1 MAIKLQGTNSA
12 AAPGLT
18 NDGADGIVVGTD
30 SVDISIA
37 GTSKVKV
44 DSSGRFLKGV
54 TSSEASRSN
63 TSTRNP
69 HVQLSSAWSSGL
81 GSTSITCT
89 DDYPILFLNSNA
101 TFQDNAGAGVIT
113 WSVKDSAGNYC
124 NTAEIRSQIDGTP
137 GNNDSPGELSFRT
150 TADGSCQPT
159 QRMKIHSTGN
169 VEIDDGN
176 LIIGTS
182 GHGIDFSAT
191 GDSSGTTTSEILD
204 EYEEGTWT
212 GTIKYWD
219 SSSGWTNAGFDT
231 SPNNTTGLYTRIGR
245 VVHVELYIN
254 GFDVNSTATGSYTAI
269 AGLPFADA
277 TSDNHYGVISF
288 AHDSCFAT
296 AAGGAYVESSMIRPT
311 NVGTTT
317 SSTWK
322 SGGPL
327 YVMLSGTY
335 EIN

>member
-1 MAIKLQGTNSA
+1 MTVTINGTT
-12 AAPGLT
+12 GIET
-18 NDGADGIVVGTD
+18 NTD
-30 SVDISIA
+30 T
-37 GTSKVKV
+37 GKVKV
-44 DSSGRFLKGV
+44 GASDDLTIEHSDTGNLSSITHSGAGKFDIVSTGDDLNIK
-54 TSSEASRSN
+54 SSENVVLMTNDTEIGVYVIKNGTVKLYHDN
-63 TSTRNP
+63 TE
-69 HVQLSSAWSSGL
+69 QC
-81 GSTSITCT
+81 STSANGLAF
-89 DDYPILFLNSNA
+89 P
-101 TFQDNAGAGVIT
+101 
-113 WSVKDSAGNYC
+113 
-124 NTAEIRSQIDGTP
+124 
-137 GNNDSPGELSFRT
+137 
-150 TADGSCQPT
+150 
-159 QRMKIHSTGN
+159 
-169 VEIDDGN
+169 
-176 LIIGTS
+176 S
-182 GHGIDFSAT
+182 GKGIAFSAT

-219 SSSGWTNAGFDT
+219 SSLGWHNAGFDT

-277 TSDNHYGVISF
+277 TSDSHYGVISF